1 VTEDGA
7 IQANTPAARKLV
19 ELLGLNRPRLR
30 EFRGL
35 WVGIVRLA
43 TRHDPNLLRRLLGY
57 PTDLPDLSVLRPPAG
72 NTRPE
77 GIARSHLARQER
89 GELPVH
95 Y

>member
-1 VTEDGA
+1 MTEDGD
-7 IQANTPAARKLV
+7 IRANTPAARKLV

-43 TRHDPNLLRRLLGY
+43 ALHDPDLLRRVLGY
-57 PTDLPDLSVLRPPAG
+57 PTELPDLSALRPPAG
-72 NTRPE
+72 NTRPD
-77 GIARSHLARQER
+77 GIAQSHLARRER
-89 GELPVH
+89 GELPAH